1 MNCEEECMVLSNP
14 LAYGVTLVAVTGVF
28 ALFHL
33 LIIVGIVPDTIVWGG
48 RVNDR
53 QKLVA
58 MEVVSLSTILLTGA
72 VGFIRAIQ
80 LAQGD
85 VFLLTTILSW
95 LFFVIFVMNT
105 IGNLLAKT
113 AFERFAFTPVTLIL
127 AYIFL
132 RLALAG

>member
-1 MNCEEECMVLSNP
+1 MALSHP
-14 LAYGVTLVAVTGVF
+14 MTYGVTVVTVTGLFV
-28 ALFHL
+28 LFHL
-33 LIIVGIVPDTIVWGG
+33 LVIVGIVPDAIVWGG
-48 RVNDR
+48 RVKDR

-72 VGFIRAIQ
+72 VGFVRALQ
-80 LAQGD
+80 LAQGE

-95 LFFVIFVMNT
+95 LFFAVFVLNT

-113 AFERFAFTPVTLIL
+113 AVERVAFTPVTLIL